1 MRPLETARA
10 ADAGEAV
17 AAVAGRADAA
27 FVAGGTTLV
36 DLLALEVEA
45 PALLVDIRGLALDG
59 IAELP
64 GGGLRVGALTTN
76 SALAADARVRARYPV
91 LAEAVLAGASPQIRN
106 MATVGGNL
114 MQRTRCPY
122 FRDLASAC
130 NKRRPGSGCAAL
142 EGSNRTHAV
151 LGTSEL
157 CIATHPG
164 DMPVALVA
172 LGATV
177 HVLGTDGDERAIGI
191 EDFHVAYGE
200 DPARE
205 TVLARGELITAVEL
219 PGAEW
224 LARSRYV
231 KARDRASYEF
241 ALAAAAIALD
251 LDGDAIR
258 AARVALGGVATKPWR
273 APEAEAVLTGAPANP
288 QTFRAAAEAALAGA
302 RPRPGNEFKL
312 ELARRTIVKALS
324 EAAALDAPGG
334 GAA

>member
-10 ADAGEAV
+10 AGPDEAV
-17 AAVAGRADAA
+17 ATVAGRADAA

-36 DLLALEVEA
+36 DLLALEVET

-59 IAELP
+59 ITELH
-64 GGGLRVGALTTN
+64 GGGLRIGALTSN
-76 SALAADARVRARYPV
+76 SALAANALVRARYPV

-122 FRDLASAC
+122 FRDLASVC

-142 EGSNRTHAV
+142 GGSTRTHAV
-151 LGTSEL
+151 LGTSER

-177 HVLGTDGDERAIGI
+177 RVLGTDGAERAIAI

-205 TVLARGELITAVEL
+205 TVLARGELITAVDL
-219 PGAEW
+219 PAAGW

-241 ALAAAAIALD
+241 ALAAAAVALD

-273 APEAEAVLTGAPANP
+273 APEAEAVLTGAVASP

-302 RPRPGNEFKL
+302 RPRPDNEFKL

-334 GAA
+334 VGA

>member
-1 MRPLETARA
+1 MRPLQTARA
-10 ADAGEAV
+10 ADAGGAV
-17 AAVAGRADAA
+17 AAVAAREDAA
-27 FVAGGTTLV
+27 FLAGGTTLV
-36 DLLALEVEA
+36 DLLKLEVETA
-45 PALLVDIRGLALDG
+45 ALLVDIRGLPLDG

-64 GGGLRVGALTTN
+64 GGGVRIGALARN
-76 SALAADARVRARYPV
+76 SALAADPLVRARYPV

-122 FRDLASAC
+122 FRDVASRC
-130 NKRRPGSGCAAL
+130 NKRAPGSGCAAL
-142 EGSNRTHAV
+142 GGRTRTHAL
-151 LGTSEL
+151 LGTSER

-164 DMPVALVA
+164 DMAVALVA

-177 HVLGTDGDERAIGI
+177 HVLGLGGAERAVAI

-205 TVLARGELITAVEL
+205 SVLRRGELITAVEL
-219 PGAEW
+219 PAVPW

-241 ALAAAAIALD
+241 ALAAAAVALD
-251 LDGDAIR
+251 LDGGAIR

-273 APEAEAVLTGAPANP
+273 SHAAEAVLTGAPAGAE
-288 QTFRAAAEAALAGA
+288 TYRAAAEAALAGA
-302 RPRPGNEFKL
+302 RPRPDNEFKV
-312 ELARRTIVKALS
+312 ELARRTIVKAL
-324 EAAALDAPGG
+324 A
-334 GAA
+334 GAARLEDGP